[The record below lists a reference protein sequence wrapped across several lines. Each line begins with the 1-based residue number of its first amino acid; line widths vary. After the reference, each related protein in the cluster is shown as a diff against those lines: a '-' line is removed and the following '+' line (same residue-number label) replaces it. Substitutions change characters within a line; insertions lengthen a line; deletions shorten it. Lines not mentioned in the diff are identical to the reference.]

1 MHGADAGLLAQ
12 LALGGLLGRLAGPD
26 EPAGKRE
33 HPALRLLQPAR
44 EQHAQPPVEQ
54 REDDRVGG
62 QADRRVVS
70 GGVGGLHRGHQ
81 VTIAGMEFIDRLEE
95 PRRSEIAEL
104 HELIRDVAPELE
116 VQAGKDMIGY
126 GPFHYRYA
134 SGREGDAHLLALVA
148 AQELHLDLRAVH
160 EGRRVPGRESYTDRL
175 PKADIGKSCVRF
187 KRPSDV
193 DLGELRELLA
203 EAVRLGPPA

>member
-1 MHGADAGLLAQ
+1 VD
-12 LALGGLLGRLAGPD
+12 
-26 EPAGKRE
+26 
-33 HPALRLLQPAR
+33 
-44 EQHAQPPVEQ
+44 
-54 REDDRVGG
+54 
-62 QADRRVVS
+62 
-70 GGVGGLHRGHQ
+70 
-81 VTIAGMEFIDRLEE
+81 FIDSLDE

-134 SGREGDAHLLALVA
+134 SGREGDAHLLALSPRKNYISIYVLCTKDGA
-148 AQELHLDLRAVH
+148 YLA
-160 EGRRVPGRESYTDRL
+160 ESYKDRL

-187 KRPSDV
+187 KRPGDI
-193 DLGELRELLA
+193 DLGELRALLA

>member
-1 MHGADAGLLAQ
+1 VD
-12 LALGGLLGRLAGPD
+12 
-26 EPAGKRE
+26 
-33 HPALRLLQPAR
+33 
-44 EQHAQPPVEQ
+44 
-54 REDDRVGG
+54 
-62 QADRRVVS
+62 
-70 GGVGGLHRGHQ
+70 
-81 VTIAGMEFIDRLEE
+81 FIDSLDE

-134 SGREGDAHLLALVA
+134 SGREGDAHLLALSPRKRYISIYVLCTKDGA
-148 AQELHLDLRAVH
+148 YLA
-160 EGRRVPGRESYTDRL
+160 ESYKDRL

-187 KRPSDV
+187 KRPGDI
-193 DLGELRELLA
+193 DLGELRALLA